1 MHTANICTDISAFAA
16 RQQAKFSNF
25 SQAPGAAEGAVE
37 KVERKKNATRNVSDE
52 LLKGPSFVEAGKTS
66 RLFRLGLGLGQSSD
80 SAQDDGDGDG
90 DRDGGFSDSSPY
102 ERETDEVEG
111 GRR

>member
-1 MHTANICTDISAFAA
+1 MHMAYICADISAFAA

-37 KVERKKNATRNVSDE
+37 KVERKKNGTRNVSDE

-66 RLFRLGLGLGQSSD
+66 RLFRLGLGQSSD

>member
-1 MHTANICTDISAFAA
+1 MANICTDISAFAA
-16 RQQAKFSNF
+16 RQQAKFANF
-25 SQAPGAAEGAVE
+25 SQAPGGAEGAVE
-37 KVERKKNATRNVSDE
+37 KVERKKNGTRKVSDE

-66 RLFRLGLGLGQSSD
+66 RLFRLGLGQSSD
-80 SAQDDGDGDG
+80 LAQGDGDG
-90 DRDGGFSDSSPY
+90 DGGFSDSSPY